1 MSEAVLEKRDPVK
14 ATIDR
19 LVSMGCDS
27 VPVDL
32 VVRAWR
38 ETLYPEL
45 ESRVGARLTIGLSDA
60 QLDEFEALVDADD
73 DDGASHWL
81 SDHVPHYPQI
91 VAEEFDRL
99 IGEAVDWF
107 ARKAAV
113 QAGGSR

>member
-1 MSEAVLEKRDPVK
+1 MSESVLENRDPVK

-27 VPVDL
+27 VPVEL

-45 ESRVGARLTIGLSDA
+45 ESRVGARLTIGLFDA
-60 QLDEFEALVDADD
+60 QLDEFEALVDADNE
-73 DDGASHWL
+73 DGASQWL
-81 SDHVPHYPQI
+81 TDHVPHYPQI

-99 IGEAVDWF
+99 VGEAVDWF
-107 ARKAAV
+107 ARKSARQTGA
-113 QAGGSR
+113 SR

>member
-1 MSEAVLEKRDPVK
+1 MSEAVIEKRDPVK

-19 LVSMGCDS
+19 LVSMGCDR
-27 VPVDL
+27 VPVEL
-32 VVRAWR
+32 VIRAWR

-60 QLDEFEALVDADD
+60 QLDEFETLVDADNQ
-73 DDGASHWL
+73 DGASQWL
-81 SDHVPHYPQI
+81 TDHVPHYPQI

-107 ARKAAV
+107 ARRAARPT
-113 QAGGSR
+113 GGSR

>member
-19 LVSMGCDS
+19 LVSMGCES
-27 VPVDL
+27 VPVEL

-45 ESRVGARLTIGLSDA
+45 ESRVGARLSIGLSDA
-60 QLDEFEALVDADD
+60 QLDEFEALVDADNE
-73 DDGASHWL
+73 DGASQWL
-81 SDHVPHYPQI
+81 TDHVPHYPQI

-107 ARKAAV
+107 ARKAAGL
-113 QAGGSR
+113 AGASR